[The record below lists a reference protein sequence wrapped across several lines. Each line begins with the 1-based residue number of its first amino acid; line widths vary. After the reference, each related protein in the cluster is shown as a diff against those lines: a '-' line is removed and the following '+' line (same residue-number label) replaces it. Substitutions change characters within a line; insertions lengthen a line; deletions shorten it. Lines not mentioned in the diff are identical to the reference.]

1 MHHEKVYYN
10 RSDTV
15 QRCDVL
21 HAQCLQCL
29 RLTRTFSSAIADAG
43 QAYNSSVPQTEPENP
58 LDAVESDI
66 FLTPESPDSEPEE
79 NIEPSEP
86 QIPDTTHETEPE
98 STIGKPGSEHETST
112 PPVTTAPSQTEPEKE
127 EQEFPSGE
135 KAGAADT
142 KAVAQRV
149 LEYVNEFRTTSAVK
163 LTGLTDYAE
172 YRSRQI
178 VSNFAHDTADQRAA
192 ATELQYGEYIDP
204 SLYGGSGEPYYRA
217 NAREAIAKAGYAG
230 TIDEVAL
237 KLASLVKNSTSHW
250 NYIGSPEYTYIAVGV
265 TYESGMWYCAIT
277 VASENTYE

>member
-1 MHHEKVYYN
+1 MCI
-10 RSDTV
+10 RD
-15 QRCDVL
+15 
-21 HAQCLQCL
+21 
-29 RLTRTFSSAIADAG
+29 RLYQSGYMSKQEAYQWLADLISAPLSEAHIG
-43 QAYNSSVPQTEPENP
+43 QMC
-58 LDAVESDI
+58 I
-66 FLTPESPDSEPEE
+66 RDS
-79 NIEPSEP
+79 
-86 QIPDTTHETEPE
+86 PDTTHETEPE

-135 KAGAADT
+135 KAGAADP

-265 TYESGMWYCAIT
+265 TYESLSLIHI
-277 VASENTYE
+277 

>member
-1 MHHEKVYYN
+1 MKKFIITVLTLCSAAMCFMLSACN
-10 RSDTV
+10 VSDSPEPS
-15 QRCDVL
+15 L
-21 HAQCLQCL
+21 
-29 RLTRTFSSAIADAG
+29 SSAIADAG
-43 QAYNSSVPQTEPENP
+43 QAYNNSVPQTEPENP

-192 ATELQYGEYIDP
+192 ATELQYCEYIDP
-204 SLYGGSGEPYYRA
+204 SHYGGSGEPYYRA

>member
-1 MHHEKVYYN
+1 MKKFIITVLTLCSAAMCFMLSACN
-10 RSDTV
+10 VSDSPEPS
-15 QRCDVL
+15 L
-21 HAQCLQCL
+21 
-29 RLTRTFSSAIADAG
+29 SSAIADAG
-43 QAYNSSVPQTEPENP
+43 QAYNNSVPQTEPENP

-86 QIPDTTHETEPE
+86 QIPDTTHE
-98 STIGKPGSEHETST
+98 
-112 PPVTTAPSQTEPEKE
+112 SQTEPEKE